1 MKYST
6 VTLAV
11 NAPNDIIV
19 FQITKCRRLVREAE
33 EQELK
38 AVRVWKDVRSKRCF
52 FGLSF
57 LFFLIPLCTWVCF
70 FGKCH
75 CSNVQIIK
83 TLNNIRPTSDHC
95 VTLLL
100 PFLFAHSLVLLFL
113 CAQPVSELS
122 TKMVFQV
129 NIEQRSTK
137 SITKIQMCNSHC
149 IFSLHFT

>member
-57 LFFLIPLCTWVCF
+57 LFF
-70 FGKCH
+70 
-75 CSNVQIIK
+75 
-83 TLNNIRPTSDHC
+83 
-95 VTLLL
+95 
-100 PFLFAHSLVLLFL
+100 
-113 CAQPVSELS
+113 
-122 TKMVFQV
+122 
-129 NIEQRSTK
+129 
-137 SITKIQMCNSHC
+137 
-149 IFSLHFT
+149 